1 MKIKHTNTPE
11 ESDRIVDL
19 LLNGN
24 SPLKS
29 ENTDSKERA
38 KAIVKSLYE
47 NKPIFLTYKDKEI
60 IENTE
65 PIGVKISKRL
75 EEGKEALKNFSKEL
89 EEGKQ
94 ALKEFKPNKMDVQTY
109 NLKFIPQYETASC
122 FIQNLQHTLEGKCD
136 EESLRQVQIIG
147 WSEQTK
153 KFIMDA
159 IYSYQQKILNQ
170 LSEASNKSEKK
181 EENNMENYIVI
192 NGKRVELTE
201 EQLKQLGI
209 EVEKKR
215 NNPFNNKVEFGTEYY
230 YIDSVSGIEK
240 TPFDDGEIDGDFVD
254 VANSFND
261 KDFANQVY
269 LHELLNRKLL
279 KYAWDNE
286 DEDCEWD
293 NENKHYCV
301 YFDFRNNKFDVTWNG
316 TDKKQGVVYFSKQNV
331 AIQAIYDV
339 INPFMETHKE
349 FRW

>member
-11 ESDRIVDL
+11 ESERIVDL

-24 SPLKS
+24 NPLKS
-29 ENTDSKERA
+29 ENTDSKE
-38 KAIVKSLYE
+38 KADEIVKSLYE
-47 NKPIFLTYKDKEI
+47 NKPIFLTYKDKKI

-65 PIGVKISKRL
+65 PIGVKISKR
-75 EEGKEALKNFSKEL
+75 L

-201 EQLKQLGI
+201 EQLNQLGI

-279 KYAWDNE
+279 KYAYDHE
-286 DEDCEWD
+286 AEACEWGD
-293 NENKHYCV
+293 NNRIHYCI
-301 YFDFRNNKFDVTWNG
+301 YFDSCANKFDVTWNG
-316 TDKKQGVVYFSKQNV
+316 VYKNQGVVYFSKQNV
-331 AIQAIYDV
+331 ARQAIYDV
-339 INPFMETHKE
+339 INPFIVEHPE
-349 FRW
+349 FVW